1 MCMKSLRELL
11 MKQNNVTE
19 LGLGIIDSSQFH
31 FFSFSSFNHLAHA
44 ELILLHTTINNIKY
58 NNIK

>member
-1 MCMKSLRELL
+1 

-19 LGLGIIDSSQFH
+19 LELGIIDSSQFH